1 MLKAKALFLTF
12 FILLA
17 GNLAAQDRPN
27 ILWIV
32 AEDISPFFG
41 VYGNPD
47 ADTPHIDA
55 YAEQSHVFLNAWTT
69 APICAPSRS
78 ALATGMYATSI
89 GTQNLRSDV
98 PRPDSIKP
106 LAQIFREN
114 GYWTALRGKTD
125 YNFDPEGI
133 FDYWETDETPW
144 RQNTSGKPFFAFM
157 NLGATHEGSGN
168 MAERADPTLE
178 RLAKERIHDPS
189 KVSLPPYFPD
199 TPEMRRIW
207 ARYHD
212 LLSVWDQDVNSVLET
227 LEADGKAEDTI
238 VFLMADH
245 GLGLP
250 RYKRWLYKTGL
261 HVPLIVHIP
270 EKFSAFSPGGKQAT
284 QEEGAVSYI
293 DLPPTAL
300 TLAGIEVP
308 ENFQGS
314 SILKKGASAIKKR
327 DYVFGARDRADDMY
341 DLSRSVYDGRYLYI
355 RHFMPHLPPIQE
367 GYIFAPLR
375 KESLIELHRVRD
387 AKKDTEIS
395 NLLWEPRPYEELYD
409 LREDPKEL
417 VNIADRESISEKK
430 AQLANVLRSWIL
442 NTRDSAFL
450 TEPEMHRRAQ
460 AAGLTPYEMMQ
471 DETLYP
477 LEPIL
482 DIAEMAS
489 KMQGDGL
496 EFYTSSDP
504 AIRYWALMAGIMAER
519 ADERARDIY
528 ERCLEDDNPIVRTTA
543 AEALGRIGEEALAI
557 PVFRE
562 LLKEEEPNLG
572 LFVARALAVSL
583 DDVSPLEAKI
593 RKTREG
599 YLAPPGS
606 SRPWKDFLYSAFST
620 WALEWAL
627 VKSELN
633 ELEDF
638 DN

>member
-1 MLKAKALFLTF
+1 MAKYNVLILSF
-12 FILLA
+12 FTLITATLS
-17 GNLAAQDRPN
+17 AQDRPN

-55 YAEQSHVFLNAWTT
+55 YAKGSHVFLNAWTT

-78 ALATGMYATSI
+78 ALATGMYATSL

-98 PRPDSIKP
+98 PRPNSIKP
-106 LAQIFREN
+106 LPQIFKEN

-125 YNFDPEGI
+125 YNFDPAGL
-133 FDYWETDETPW
+133 FDYWETDEAPW
-144 RQNTSGKPFFAFM
+144 RQNNTGKPFFAFM
-157 NLGATHEGSGN
+157 NLGSTHEGSGN
-168 MAERADPTLE
+168 MAERADPALE
-178 RLAKERIHDPS
+178 RLAKDRFHDPK

-212 LLSVWDQDVNSVLET
+212 LISVWDQDVHAVLER
-227 LEADGKAEDTI
+227 LEADGKADDTI

-261 HVPLIVHIP
+261 HVPLIIHIP
-270 EKFSAFSPGGKQAT
+270 EKFRAFSPGGKMGT
-284 QEEGAVSYI
+284 QEDGPVSYI

-300 TLAGIEVP
+300 TLAGITVP
-308 ENFQGS
+308 DNFHGS
-314 SILKKGASAIKKR
+314 TILKKNADSTKHR
-327 DYVFGARDRADDMY
+327 DFVFGARDRADDMY

-355 RHFMPHLPPIQE
+355 RHYMPHLPPIQE
-367 GYIFAPLR
+367 GFIFSPQH
-375 KESLIELHRVRD
+375 KESLMELHRVHN
-387 AKKDTEIS
+387 AKADTKIS
-395 NLLWEPRPYEELYD
+395 QRLWSPRPYEELYD
-409 LREDPKEL
+409 LKNDPQELENIATDPKL
-417 VNIADRESISEKK
+417 SEKK
-430 AQLANVLRSWIL
+430 DQLASVLLDWIL
-442 NTRDSAFL
+442 RTRDSAFL

-460 AAGLTPYEMMQ
+460 AAKLTPYEMMQ
-471 DETLYP
+471 DAKLFP
-477 LEPIL
+477 LEAIL
-482 DIAEMAS
+482 NIANMAS

-496 EFYTSSDP
+496 EFYTSQDP

-519 ADERARDIY
+519 NDERARTIY
-528 ERCLEDDNPIVRTTA
+528 RIALKDPNPIVRTTA
-543 AEALGRIGEEALAI
+543 AEALGRISEPALAI

-562 LLKEEEPNLG
+562 LLKEPEPNLG
-572 LFVARALAVSL
+572 LFVARAIAVSL
-583 DDVSPLEAKI
+583 EDARPLENEI
-593 RKTREG
+593 RQKRDG

-627 VKSELN
+627 IKSDLN
-633 ELEDF
+633 KLEDF
-638 DN
+638 NN